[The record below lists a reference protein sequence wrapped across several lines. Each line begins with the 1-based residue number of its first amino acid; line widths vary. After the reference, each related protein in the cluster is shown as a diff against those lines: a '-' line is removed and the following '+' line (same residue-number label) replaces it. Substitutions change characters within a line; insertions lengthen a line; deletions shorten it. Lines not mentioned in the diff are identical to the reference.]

1 MAPAYWFHVREGLA
15 KRKWPLLTLMLNA
28 SVSPCILLVL
38 FQAAMQVLEL
48 RESESER
55 GESICAFF
63 KRNCLG
69 LQKFLPP
76 TQSLLVFA
84 VRSCGDLSSWHW
96 NPQLGAWYWSD
107 TPHSWQIPSE
117 FLSTTCGC
125 GTSLFHIC
133 ISPTSL
139 SVCGFFNSIVVRL
152 PFNPIS
158 DGSEWWLCYILVVI
172 LMWFCEEASHVYLC
186 RHLDQKSHT

>member
-1 MAPAYWFHVREGLA
+1 MSNEQPFIWKTPYGWGRVPEDLQGGANSVSQVDGDSDMAPAYWFHVREGLA

-96 NPQLGAWYWSD
+96 NPQLGAWYWSG
-107 TPHSWQIPSE
+107 TPHS
-117 FLSTTCGC
+117 
-125 GTSLFHIC
+125 
-133 ISPTSL
+133 
-139 SVCGFFNSIVVRL
+139 
-152 PFNPIS
+152 
-158 DGSEWWLCYILVVI
+158 
-172 LMWFCEEASHVYLC
+172 
-186 RHLDQKSHT
+186 